1 MAKPANIDTL
11 RQRLIQSD
19 IDPSHPDFIHEE
31 NERVAAAMN
40 AVPRP
45 INPIDEQTPESYKRV
60 ANQLHAIGRI
70 GTLLQVVLIS
80 GGIGPLINIGL
91 IVADTIRINHAI
103 AFFEHSV
110 FVALLLSIVT
120 IFSYT
125 YLSFIKSDLKYILRK
140 NQKEVFSLKRVREQ
154 VAYWRGTSHDWQPKL
169 VSQTEVEYKR
179 VSGFY
184 TYFKTGIFILLF
196 LSSIVTVMDDSAKQ
210 PDRIVEHVSGAV
222 GSVIITMLLLSALDL
237 QIDRSYKAYMQT
249 ESGSQMSLDFFAAE
263 LERWQTER
271 LQSGEKARQ
280 AFYMMQLK
288 QAQQSQLPATTNP
301 SHSTIVLSQIPS
313 QNGHSKTIEE
323 MQN

>member
-1 MAKPANIDTL
+1 MAKLRSIDTL
-11 RQRLIQSD
+11 RQQLIQGGV
-19 IDPSHPDFIHEE
+19 DPSHPEFIHEE

-40 AVPRP
+40 AVSRP
-45 INPIDEQTPESYKRV
+45 VNPIDEQTPESYKRI
-60 ANQLHAIGRI
+60 ASQLHAMGRI

-80 GGIGPLINIGL
+80 GGIGPIINLGL
-91 IVADTIRINHAI
+91 IIADTVRINHAI
-103 AFFEHSV
+103 AFFEHEWA
-110 FVALLLSIVT
+110 VALLLSIVT

-140 NQKEVFSLKRVREQ
+140 HQKEVFSLKRVREQ

-237 QIDRSYKAYMQT
+237 QIDRSYKQYMSS
-249 ESGSQMSLDFFAAE
+249 EGGKIASLDFFE
-263 LERWQTER
+263 SQLEAWQTER
-271 LQSGEKARQ
+271 LQAGEKARQ
-280 AFYMMQLK
+280 AFYMMQIR

-301 SHSTIVLSQIPS
+301 SPSIILTQIPS
-313 QNGHSKTIEE
+313 QNGHSKPIEE
-323 MQN
+323 TRN